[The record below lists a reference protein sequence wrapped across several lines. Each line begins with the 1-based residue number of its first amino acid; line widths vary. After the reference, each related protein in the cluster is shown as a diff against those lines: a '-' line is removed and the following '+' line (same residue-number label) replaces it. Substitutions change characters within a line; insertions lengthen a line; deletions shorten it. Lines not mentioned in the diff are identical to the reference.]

1 MDETSIVDGGHRC
14 GGVPDGR
21 RERRARGPRPG
32 GDRCGSGCP
41 GRCRGRGRRPR
52 RARSRGRG
60 PRARPQ
66 PRKSGPSPRPNPPNL
81 NATGRA
87 RYSRRSP
94 GTHRGAP
101 TYRDQPARR
110 PLRIYSFDPMLANT
124 LERVGPGVVT
134 VEIPWEPLWF
144 GPRGARV
151 VVTDYDS
158 SRRINDKPAPGYYEP
173 GRISTRRVWR
183 SRAGSRHRRVIRGS
197 PSRWCTPSRCERS
210 RPSTRHSVDAFA
222 VRRPASTLSACL
234 PWRERLL
241 RPDLKA
247 VLFGYFQADR
257 RILGRTYPV
266 SSSTPRSRVTSP
278 HTKWPM
284 P

>member
-1 MDETSIVDGGHRC
+1 MA
-14 GGVPDGR
+14 R
-21 RERRARGPRPG
+21 RERGAR
-32 GDRCGSGCP
+32 CHQT
-41 GRCRGRGRRPR
+41 RRRVDAAAAAQVDAVAEAVAQGEP
-52 RARSRGRG
+52 AAEAVA
-60 PRARPQ
+60 PRARPL
-66 PRKSGPSPRPNPPNL
+66 PRTSGPSPRPNPPNL

-87 RYSRRSP
+87 RCSRRSP

-134 VEIPWEPLWF
+134 VEIPWEPLWV

-183 SRAGSRHRRVIRGS
+183 SRAGCPPSESDPAVRPADGVRRRDANAGGL
-197 PSRWCTPSRCERS
+197 RQGTR
-210 RPSTRHSVDAFA
+210 STRSA
-222 VRRPASTLSACL
+222 VRRPAPTLSARL

-241 RPDLKA
+241 RPGPQGGPLR
-247 VLFGYFQADR
+247 L
-257 RILGRTYPV
+257 LPGRLDESWEEPTRV